1 MFWQLDLHVK
11 TFSAERLLYGM
22 LATFGYFY
30 PSPLGL
36 KSAECETFSAGLP
49 FAVVLALCE
58 RSCSELAFRSG
69 FACWLQ

>member
-36 KSAECETFSAGLP
+36 KSAECETFSAES
-49 FAVVLALCE
+49 LA
-58 RSCSELAFRSG
+58 
-69 FACWLQ
+69 QV